1 MAFQPSSSSF
11 TKARLVVCL
20 VALAATVCLGAYHVR
35 QAQTT
40 DSFARPPIASRQAGP
55 VLVEGPAG
63 GTPFEL
69 PNGARV
75 LVAHIEVRD
84 RAPNKKGSA
93 LLCSRVLISHLT
105 IDGHPIAWD
114 PSAKTPST
122 RPPLVGGNH
131 LGYIDLG
138 RESPPLG
145 LTQLTAYCDENAVLR
160 AKHVTLRTLLPGDV
174 ATAIGCAKDGDVV
187 PCRDGQDLLSGRPR
201 AEAQTKVREGLLDFL
216 LIASFLGCPS
226 LVALIVLLSQRTAS
240 LARPAK
246 GAVS

>member
-1 MAFQPSSSSF
+1 MGVSRRTPAIIPRMAFQPSSSSF

-145 LTQLTAYCDENAVLR
+145 LTQLTAAPAARFSAFAFSAARLR
-160 AKHVTLRTLLPGDV
+160 ASSSDVTF
-174 ATAIGCAKDGDVV
+174 A
-187 PCRDGQDLLSGRPR
+187 
-201 AEAQTKVREGLLDFL
+201 
-216 LIASFLGCPS
+216 
-226 LVALIVLLSQRTAS
+226 
-240 LARPAK
+240 
-246 GAVS
+246 